1 MVHFVREQRVKT
13 WMTFNKDDIGGLIVP
28 ASDKKSA
35 LRLARQMWGKGAKVE
50 FYGKQLYTT
59 IRNR

>member
-1 MVHFVREQRVKT
+1 
-13 WMTFNKDDIGGLIVP
+13 MTFNKDDIGGLIVP